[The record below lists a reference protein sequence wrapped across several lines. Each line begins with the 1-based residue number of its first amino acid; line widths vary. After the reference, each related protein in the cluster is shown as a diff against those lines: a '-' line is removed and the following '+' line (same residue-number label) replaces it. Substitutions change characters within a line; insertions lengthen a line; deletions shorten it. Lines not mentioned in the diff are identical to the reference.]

1 MKKTI
6 LLSASLLLAL
16 QQMSA
21 GDDNFQ
27 DRNPDNEV
35 AISSIEDLQEYFR
48 YSPDRDI
55 ISSGHQGGN
64 MPDYPGNSLETCQH
78 TLSLMPTFFEIDFRP
93 TKDSVLVMIHDETID
108 RTTTGTGKVSDY
120 TFEELQQFYLKDRNG
135 KVTPYRIPTL
145 KSVLEWGK
153 DKVVFNFDNKMGI
166 GTDHEKQCLDYYIRQ
181 LRPGGDWAMYH
192 NIMLSVRSIEEALY
206 YWNNGIRNVMFCVEI
221 SSEEHFTA
229 YDRSPIPWKYIMAYI
244 RLDVNPMLKDIY
256 DRLHEKGVMTMI
268 SITGSSDIIRN
279 EYDRKTAYLRDLV
292 SEPDIIETDFP
303 TWFIGLPWS
312 REEIRAL
319 K

>member
-1 MKKTI
+1 M
-6 LLSASLLLAL
+6 
-16 QQMSA
+16 
-21 GDDNFQ
+21 
-27 DRNPDNEV
+27 
-35 AISSIEDLQEYFR
+35 
-48 YSPDRDI
+48 
-55 ISSGHQGGN
+55 
-64 MPDYPGNSLETCQH
+64 
-78 TLSLMPTFFEIDFRP
+78 
-93 TKDSVLVMIHDETID
+93 
-108 RTTTGTGKVSDY
+108 
-120 TFEELQQFYLKDRNG
+120 
-135 KVTPYRIPTL
+135 
-145 KSVLEWGK
+145 
-153 DKVVFNFDNKMGI
+153 FNFDNKMGI

>member
-6 LLSASLLLAL
+6 LLSASLLLAI
-16 QQMSA
+16 QQMPA
-21 GDDNFQ
+21 GNGDVK

-35 AISSIEDLQEYFR
+35 TINSIEDLQEYFR

-55 ISSGHQGGN
+55 IISGHQGGN
-64 MPDYPGNSLETCQH
+64 MPDYPGNSLESCRH
-78 TLSLMPTFFEIDFRP
+78 TLALMPTFFEIDFRP
-93 TKDSVLVMIHDETID
+93 TKDSVLVLIHDETLD

-120 TFEELQQFYLKDRNG
+120 TFEELQQFRLKDRDG
-135 KVTPYRIPTL
+135 KITPYRIPAL

-221 SSEEHFTA
+221 SSEEHFRA
-229 YDRSPIPWKYIMAYI
+229 YDESPIPWKYLMAYI
-244 RLDVNPMLKDIY
+244 RLDVNPVLADVYRK
-256 DRLHEKGVMTMI
+256 LHEKGVMTMI

-279 EYDRKTAYLRDLV
+279 EYDRKVAYLRDLV
-292 SEPDIIETDFP
+292 SQPDIIETDFP

-312 REEIRAL
+312 RERLREL